1 MTPSHDAN
9 NAGSHAAVR
18 GPIDD
23 LLRLQ
28 TDFQQRLASE
38 TLRYLRQLQGLVGPV
53 VPGTLV
59 LPDPGLELQGRAQ
72 GGDTVTLQVTLE
84 NRQRVHCLVS
94 PMLSPLVSE
103 RGVTWFVEARVEPGS
118 ALLAEGDQATIAIAV
133 PVPAATPPGSY
144 RGAVLLPGFEKG
156 ALPVRVI
163 VEPAMTE
170 EAPAGPDAQAA

>member
-1 MTPSHDAN
+1 MAATRDPGL
-9 NAGSHAAVR
+9 AGVR

-38 TLRYLRQLQGLVGPV
+38 TLRYLRQLQGLTGPV

-59 LPDPGLELQGRAQ
+59 LPDPGLELRGRAPP
-72 GGDTVTLQVTLE
+72 GGEVTLEVTIE

-103 RGVTWFVEARVEPGS
+103 HGVTWFADMTIEPAS
-118 ALLAEGDQATIAIAV
+118 VLLAEADAASIRISIAV
-133 PVPAATPPGSY
+133 PADSPPGSY
-144 RGAVLLPGFEKG
+144 RGALLLYGFEKG
-156 ALPVRVI
+156 ALPVRITVS
-163 VEPAMTE
+163 EMQD
-170 EAPAGPDAQAA
+170 EAAAGARSAQ

>member
-1 MTPSHDAN
+1 MVATNDPGL
-9 NAGSHAAVR
+9 AGVR

-59 LPDPGLELQGRAQ
+59 LPDPGLELRGSAPP
-72 GGDTVTLQVTLE
+72 GGIVTLEIAIE

-94 PMLSPLVSE
+94 PMLSPLVSDG
-103 RGVTWFVEARVEPGS
+103 GVTWFAEAAVEPGS
-118 ALLAEGDQATIAIAV
+118 VLLAERDSATIRISV
-133 PVPAATPPGSY
+133 PVPTDSPPGTY
-144 RGAVLLPGFEKG
+144 RGALLLHGFEKG
-156 ALPVRVI
+156 ALPVRI
-163 VEPAMTE
+163 VVS
-170 EAPAGPDAQAA
+170 DAEHAS